1 MIGDYTLELIGK
13 DGEVKWKN
21 NYKSEDFDLQGL
33 YTRIM
38 TKIKDTQQPTPEE
51 LGDVVVDSEDSLKIS
66 YESGE

>member
-33 YTRIM
+33 YTKIM
-38 TKIKDTQQPTPEE
+38 TKINY
-51 LGDVVVDSEDSLKIS
+51 LI
-66 YESGE
+66 